1 MEVKRPTMYLLVGP
15 NGAGKTT
22 FYETT
27 LEPRIKAPFINADI
41 IQKDELKDSSM
52 SAAYKAASIAA
63 ERRNQYLITKQ
74 SFVSET
80 TFSHPSKLKLIEDA
94 KAQGFRIL
102 VFQIGVG
109 SDELAVARVVSRV
122 ERGGHNVPEEKIR
135 ARFKRNQ
142 ALIRQAVLKADKA
155 FIYDNSRVLR
165 PAQLVMSFSLGRV
178 DRVATK
184 IPSWVQSL
192 YTKELKL
199 FESSD

>member
-1 MEVKRPTMYLLVGP
+1 MELKRPTMYLLVGP

-41 IQKDELKDSSM
+41 IQKNELNDLSM

-63 ERRNQYLITKQ
+63 ERRNQYLIKKQ

-80 TFSHPSKLKLIEDA
+80 TFSHPSKLRLIEDA
-94 KAQGFRIL
+94 KAQDFRVL
-102 VFQIGVG
+102 VFQIGVRT
-109 SDELAVARVVSRV
+109 DELAVARVFSRV

-142 ALIRQAVLKADKA
+142 ALIRQAVLRADKA
-155 FIYDNSRVLR
+155 FIYDNSRVLHP
-165 PAQLVMSFSLGRV
+165 PALVMSLSLGRV
-178 DRVATK
+178 DRVAPNL
-184 IPSWVQSL
+184 PSWVQSL
-192 YTKELKL
+192 YKNELKL
-199 FESSD
+199 FELSD